1 MSDKQRD
8 QGEAHIKEVPAEVKA
23 APELQRNAV
32 IADDNNQARWLRA
45 QQIHS
50 SDQNKSATDMF
61 RKPGEASVSS
71 VKFGIDGLS
80 NDKPTG
86 RNANGKPFAVHTQE
100 ATQALEK
107 PSPISKSTTEGAY
120 QSEIKMNVQIT
131 NVPEVPSAVTPQ
143 EVMKY
148 TTTVME
154 AGAQSVR
161 QTEDY
166 LAKPNAINNSLNDM
180 AVAGS
185 KLPGYLQNSPA
196 QLSKDA
202 ESFAGAL
209 IQKTGEVIQAIDKP
223 MTPEER
229 AKMAGG
235 ILPLFFFD
243 GGKEIDPK
251 VAKQMG
257 LEQLTEAEL
266 KALSIEKKLAPV
278 EELSNGRRIEK
289 AGEALELAQDRLT
302 RESVD
307 EKLTRYLL
315 DPGHPRQKS
324 KWFEK
329 VLGFTLENKEQ
340 LANQIRFDQKLARPS
355 RSTAWGIT
363 YEQPATIV
371 GANGRTLENCRI
383 YWQQDYETG
392 LFEFKNLLL
401 PKKK

>member
-1 MSDKQRD
+1 MSDKQKD
-8 QGEAHIKEVPAEVKA
+8 QGDRQEVTEAKA
-23 APELQRNAV
+23 APEVQRSAV
-32 IADDNNQARWLRA
+32 IADGNNQARWLRA
-45 QQIHS
+45 QQLHS
-50 SDQNKSATDMF
+50 SDQNKSATDMY
-61 RKPGEASVSS
+61 RKPGEAPVST
-71 VKFGIDGLS
+71 VKFGIDGLA
-80 NDKPTG
+80 NDRPTG
-86 RNANGKPFAVHTQE
+86 LNANGKPYVVHTQE

-107 PSPISKSTTEGAY
+107 PSPISKSTTEGPY
-120 QSEIKMNVQIT
+120 QSEIKMSVQIT
-131 NVPEVPSAVTPQ
+131 NVPEVPPAVTPQ
-143 EVMKY
+143 EAMKY
-148 TTTVME
+148 TSKVME

-166 LAKPNAINNSLNDM
+166 LAKPNAVNNSLNDM

-185 KLPGYLQNSPA
+185 KLPGYFQNSPE
-196 QLSKDA
+196 QLSRDA
-202 ESFAGAL
+202 QTFAGAVM
-209 IQKTGEVIQAIDKP
+209 QKTGEVVQAIDKP
-223 MTPEER
+223 MTAEER

-235 ILPLFFFD
+235 MLPFFFFE
-243 GGKEIDPK
+243 GGKKIDPK

-257 LEQLTEAEL
+257 LEQLTEADL
-266 KALSIEKKLAPV
+266 KALSIEK
-278 EELSNGRRIEK
+278 RIEK
-289 AGEALELAQDRLT
+289 AGKALELAQDKLT

-324 KWFEK
+324 RWFEK

-340 LANQIRFDQKLARPS
+340 LANQIKFDEKLARPS

-383 YWQQDYETG
+383 YWQQNYETG
-392 LFEFKNLLL
+392 LYEFKNLLL

>member
-1 MSDKQRD
+1 MSDKQKD
-8 QGEAHIKEVPAEVKA
+8 QGDHQEVTEAKA
-23 APELQRNAV
+23 APEVQRSAV

-45 QQIHS
+45 QQMHN
-50 SDQNKSATDMF
+50 SDQNKSATDMY
-61 RKPGEASVSS
+61 RKPGDAPVST
-71 VKFGIDGLS
+71 VKFGIDGLT

-86 RNANGKPFAVHTQE
+86 RNADGKPYAVHTQE
-100 ATQALEK
+100 ASQALEK

-120 QSEIKMNVQIT
+120 QSEIKMSVQIT

-143 EVMKY
+143 EAMKY
-148 TTTVME
+148 TTKVME

-166 LAKPNAINNSLNDM
+166 LARPNAINNSLNDM

-185 KLPGYLQNSPA
+185 KLPGYFQNSPE

-202 ESFAGAL
+202 QTFAGAL
-209 IQKTGEVIQAIDKP
+209 IQKTGEVVQSIDKP
-223 MTPEER
+223 LTAEQR

-235 ILPLFFFD
+235 MLPFFFFE

-257 LEQLTEAEL
+257 LEHLTEAEL
-266 KALSIEKKLAPV
+266 KTLSIEK
-278 EELSNGRRIEK
+278 RIEK
-289 AGEALELAQDRLT
+289 AGEALESAQDKLT

-324 KWFEK
+324 RWFEK

-340 LANQIRFDQKLARPS
+340 LANQIRFDEKLARPS
-355 RSTAWGIT
+355 RSTTWGIT

-383 YWQQDYETG
+383 YWQQNYETG
-392 LFEFKNLLL
+392 LYEFKNLLL

>member
-1 MSDKQRD
+1 MSDKQKD
-8 QGEAHIKEVPAEVKA
+8 QGEAQRREVPAEIKA

-32 IADDNNQARWLRA
+32 IADDNSQARWLRA
-45 QQIHS
+45 QQIHNL
-50 SDQNKSATDMF
+50 DQNKSATDMF
-61 RKPGEASVSS
+61 RKPGEAKVSS

-80 NDKPTG
+80 NDQPTG
-86 RNANGKPFAVHTQE
+86 RNTNGKPYAVHTQE
-100 ATQALEK
+100 AKQALEK

-120 QSEIKMNVQIT
+120 QSEVKLNVQIT
-131 NVPEVPSAVTPQ
+131 NVPEVPAAVTPQ
-143 EVMKY
+143 EAMKY
-148 TTTVME
+148 TTKVME
-154 AGAQSVR
+154 SGVQVVR
-161 QTEDY
+161 QAEDY

-180 AVAGS
+180 AVAGT
-185 KLPGYLQNSPA
+185 KLPGHFSQSSE
-196 QLSKDA
+196 QLNKDA
-202 ESFAGAL
+202 QSFAGAL
-209 IQKTGEVIQAIDKP
+209 VEKTGEAVQAIDKP
-223 MTPEER
+223 MTPDQR
-229 AKMAGG
+229 ATMAGG
-235 ILPLFFFD
+235 ILPLFFFE

-266 KALSIEKKLAPV
+266 KALSIE
-278 EELSNGRRIEK
+278 RRIEK
-289 AGEALELAQDRLT
+289 VGEALELAQDKLT

-324 KWFEK
+324 IWFEK

-363 YEQPATIV
+363 YEQPTTIV

>member
-1 MSDKQRD
+1 MSDKQKD
-8 QGEAHIKEVPAEVKA
+8 QGEAQRREVPAEIKA

-32 IADDNNQARWLRA
+32 IADDNSQARWLRA
-45 QQIHS
+45 QQIHNL
-50 SDQNKSATDMF
+50 DQNKSATDMF
-61 RKPGEASVSS
+61 RKPGEAPVSS

-80 NDKPTG
+80 NDQPTG
-86 RNANGKPFAVHTQE
+86 RNANGKPYAVHTQE
-100 ATQALEK
+100 AKQALEK
-107 PSPISKSTTEGAY
+107 LSPISKSTTEGAY
-120 QSEIKMNVQIT
+120 QSEIKLNVQIT
-131 NVPEVPSAVTPQ
+131 NVPEVPAAVTPQ
-143 EVMKY
+143 EAMKY

-154 AGAQSVR
+154 SGVQAVR

-185 KLPGYLQNSPA
+185 KLPAHFSQSSE
-196 QLSKDA
+196 QLNKDA
-202 ESFAGAL
+202 QSFAGAL
-209 IQKTGEVIQAIDKP
+209 MHKTGEAVQAIDKP
-223 MTPEER
+223 MTPDQR
-229 AKMAGG
+229 ATMAGG
-235 ILPLFFFD
+235 MLPLFFFE

-266 KALSIEKKLAPV
+266 KVLSIE
-278 EELSNGRRIEK
+278 RRIEK
-289 AGEALELAQDRLT
+289 VGEALELAQDKLT

-324 KWFEK
+324 IWFEK

-363 YEQPATIV
+363 YEQPTTIV

>member
-1 MSDKQRD
+1 MSDKQKD
-8 QGEAHIKEVPAEVKA
+8 QGDRQEVTEAKA
-23 APELQRNAV
+23 APEVQRSAV
-32 IADDNNQARWLRA
+32 IADGNNQARWLRA
-45 QQIHS
+45 QQLHS
-50 SDQNKSATDMF
+50 SDQNKSATDMY
-61 RKPGEASVSS
+61 RKPGEAPVST
-71 VKFGIDGLS
+71 VKFGIDGLA
-80 NDKPTG
+80 NDRPTG
-86 RNANGKPFAVHTQE
+86 LNANGKPYAVHTQE

-107 PSPISKSTTEGAY
+107 PSPISKSTTEGPY
-120 QSEIKMNVQIT
+120 QSEIKMSVQIT
-131 NVPEVPSAVTPQ
+131 NVPEVPPAVTPQ
-143 EVMKY
+143 EAMKY
-148 TTTVME
+148 TTKVME

-166 LAKPNAINNSLNDM
+166 LAKPNAVNNSLKDM

-185 KLPGYLQNSPA
+185 KLPGYFQNSPE
-196 QLSKDA
+196 QLSRDA
-202 ESFAGAL
+202 QTFAGAVML
-209 IQKTGEVIQAIDKP
+209 KTGEVVQAIDKP
-223 MTPEER
+223 MTAAER

-235 ILPLFFFD
+235 MLPLFFFE
-243 GGKEIDPK
+243 GGKKIDPK

-257 LEQLTEAEL
+257 LEQLTEADL
-266 KALSIEKKLAPV
+266 KALSIEK
-278 EELSNGRRIEK
+278 RIEK
-289 AGEALELAQDRLT
+289 AGEALELAQDKLT

-324 KWFEK
+324 RWFEK

-340 LANQIRFDQKLARPS
+340 LANQIKFDEKLARPS

-383 YWQQDYETG
+383 YWQQNYETG
-392 LFEFKNLLL
+392 LYEFKNLLL